1 MTNFKMQSKRIP
13 TNEEGIF
20 YKRIINENGKEVD
33 KAYIIRYRENDSDRL
48 KTIGKHSQGIR
59 INYCKQIRNEIL
71 MKLRL
76 GEEPPAVA
84 KKKKKNITRLDDF
97 AEIYFKEKEMEVKDI
112 EKIKKSYINHIKPF
126 IGHKAVDEIT
136 SDDIKEIQKIK
147 RKVLAERTVN
157 ALIQIIGAIYNV
169 AIQKEIFKGNNP
181 VNKSVKRVNVDN
193 KRERYLTLEE
203 INLLLNEVKHEEYL
217 YIFVQLALQTG
228 GRLGTI
234 LSITKKDIKLESNT
248 VQLKDHKNNSTYLG
262 FFNDELK
269 YLLQRRIKNL
279 NANDFIID
287 KGEQVIKDR
296 LTKIYNKYF
305 NVGLANDDRKNRVV
319 THTLRHTF
327 ASHLAIKG
335 TPIYTIQ
342 KLMNHKDITMTLRYA
357 KLAPDSGKDMVLGLY
372 ENFINDKR

>member
-1 MTNFKMQSKRIP
+1 MTNFKTLSKRIP

-20 YKRIINENGKEVD
+20 YKSIINENGKEVD
-33 KAYIIRYRENDSDRL
+33 KAYIIRYRENDSDKL
-48 KTIGKHSQGIR
+48 KTIGKYSQGIR

-76 GEEPPAVA
+76 GEEPPTVA
-84 KKKKKNITRLDDF
+84 KKKKKNIIKFDDF

-112 EKIKKSYINHIKPF
+112 EKIKKSYINHIKFF

-147 RKVLAERTVN
+147 RKVLAERTIN

-193 KRERYLTLEE
+193 KRERYLTLDE
-203 INLLLNEVKHEEYL
+203 INILLNEVRYEEYL
-217 YIFVQLALQTG
+217 HIFVQLALQTG

-248 VQLKDHKNNSTYLG
+248 VQLKDHKNNTSYLG
-262 FFNDELK
+262 FYNDELK
-269 YLLQRRIKNL
+269 YLLQKKIKNL

-287 KGEQVIKDR
+287 RGEQVIKDR

-305 NVGLANDDRKNRVV
+305 NIGLSKDDRKNRVV

-357 KLAPDSGKDMVLGLY
+357 KLAPDSGDLSTLKHTQKL
-372 ENFINDKR
+372 

>member
-1 MTNFKMQSKRIP
+1 MEFKTLPKKIS

-20 YKRIINENGKEVD
+20 YKTIINENGKEID
-33 KAYIIRYRENDSDRL
+33 KTFIIRYRENNVDKS
-48 KTIGKHSQGIR
+48 KTIGKYSQGIR

-76 GEEPPAVA
+76 GEEPPTIA
-84 KKKKKNITRLDDF
+84 KKKKKIITTLDNL
-97 AEIYFKEKEMEVKDI
+97 AEIYFKEKEMEVKDL
-112 EKIKKSYINHIKPF
+112 EKIKRSYINHIKPF
-126 IGHKAVDEIT
+126 LGHKDADEIT
-136 SDDIKEIQKIK
+136 SDDIKEIQKYK
-147 RKVLAERTVN
+147 RKFLAERTIN
-157 ALIQIIGAIYNV
+157 AIIQIVGAIYNV

-181 VNKSVKRVNVDN
+181 VNKNIKRVNVDN

-203 INLLLNEVKHEEYL
+203 IYLLLNEVKHEEYL

-228 GRLGTI
+228 GRMGTI
-234 LSITKKDIKLESNT
+234 LSITKKDIKLESNSI
-248 VQLKDHKNNSTYLG
+248 QLKDHKNNSTYLG
-262 FFNDELK
+262 FFNNELK
-269 YLLQRRIKNL
+269 YLLEKRMENL
-279 NANDFIID
+279 NTNDLIID
-287 KGEQVIKDR
+287 RGRQVIQDR

-305 NVGLANDDRKNRVV
+305 NVGLKNDDRKNRVV

-357 KLAPDSGKDMVLGLY
+357 KLAPDSGKKMVLELY
-372 ENFINDKR
+372 KLNKKF

>member
-1 MTNFKMQSKRIP
+1 MTNLKTLSKRIP

-20 YKRIINENGKEVD
+20 YKSIINENGKEVD
-33 KAYIIRYRENDSDRL
+33 KAYIIRYRENDSDKL
-48 KTIGKHSQGIR
+48 KTIGKYSQGIR

-76 GEEPPAVA
+76 GEEPPTVA
-84 KKKKKNITRLDDF
+84 KKKKKESTIFDNF
-97 AEIYFKEKEMEVKDI
+97 AEIYFKEKEIEVKDI
-112 EKIKKSYINHIKPF
+112 EKLKKSYINHIKPF
-126 IGHKAVDEIT
+126 LGNKVVDEIT

-147 RKVLAERTVN
+147 RKVLAERTIN

-181 VNKSVKRVNVDN
+181 VNKNIKRVNVDN
-193 KRERYLTLEE
+193 RRERYLTLEE
-203 INLLLNEVKHEEYL
+203 INLLLNEVKHVEYL
-217 YIFVQLALQTG
+217 YIFVQIALQTG
-228 GRLGTI
+228 ARLGSI
-234 LSITKKDIKLESNT
+234 LTITKKDIKLVSNT
-248 VQLKDHKNNSTYLG
+248 IQLKDHKNNSTYLG

-269 YLLQRRIKNL
+269 HLLQKRIEKL
-279 NANDFIID
+279 NANEPIINR
-287 KGEQVIKDR
+287 GQQIIQDR

-305 NVGLANDDRKNRVV
+305 NIGLENDDRKNRVV

-357 KLAPDSGKDMVLGLY
+357 KLAPNSGKDMVLKLY
-372 ENFINDKR
+372 EV

>member
-1 MTNFKMQSKRIP
+1 MMNFKILSKRIP

-20 YKRIINENGKEVD
+20 YKSIINENGKEID
-33 KAYIIRYRENDSDRL
+33 KTYIIRYRENDTDKL
-48 KTIGKHSQGIR
+48 KTIGKYSQGIR

-76 GEEPPAVA
+76 GEEPPTVA
-84 KKKKKNITRLDDF
+84 KKKKKDSAKLDDF

-126 IGHKAVDEIT
+126 IGHRAVDEIT

-147 RKVLAERTVN
+147 RKVLAERTIN
-157 ALIQIIGAIYNV
+157 ALIQIIGAIYNI

-181 VNKSVKRVNVDN
+181 VNKNVKRVNVDN
-193 KRERYLTLEE
+193 RRERYLTLEE
-203 INLLLNEVKHEEYL
+203 INLLLNEVRHEEYL
-217 YIFVQLALQTG
+217 YTFVQLALQTG

-234 LSITKKDIKLESNT
+234 LSIKKKDIKLESNT

-262 FFNDELK
+262 FYNDELK
-269 YLLQRRIKNL
+269 YLLKKRIEKL

-287 KGEQVIKDR
+287 RGEQVIKDR

-357 KLAPDSGKDMVLGLY
+357 KLAPDSGKEMVLNLY
-372 ENFINDKR
+372 DNINKI

>member
-20 YKRIINENGKEVD
+20 YKSIINENGKEVD
-33 KAYIIRYRENDSDRL
+33 KAYIIRYRENDTDKL
-48 KTIGKHSQGIR
+48 KTIGKYSQGIR

-76 GEEPPAVA
+76 GEEPPTVA
-84 KKKKKNITRLDDF
+84 KKKKKNIIKFDDF

-112 EKIKKSYINHIKPF
+112 EKIKKSYINHIKPY
-126 IGHKAVDEIT
+126 IGHRSVDEII
-136 SDDIKEIQKIK
+136 SDDIKEIQRIK
-147 RKVLAERTVN
+147 RKILAERTVN

-193 KRERYLTLEE
+193 KRERYLTREE
-203 INLLLNEVKHEEYL
+203 INILLDEVKHEEYL
-217 YIFVQLALQTG
+217 HIFVQLALQTG

-279 NANDFIID
+279 NANDFIINR
-287 KGEQVIKDR
+287 GEQVIKDR

-357 KLAPDSGKDMVLGLY
+357 KLAPDSGKDVVLGLY
-372 ENFINDKR
+372 TTKNH

>member
-1 MTNFKMQSKRIP
+1 MINLKTQSKRIP

-20 YKRIINENGKEVD
+20 YKSIINENGKEVD
-33 KAYIIRYRENDSDRL
+33 KVYVIRYRENDTDRM
-48 KTIGKHSQGIR
+48 KTIGKYSQGIR
-59 INYCKQIRNEIL
+59 INYCKHIRNEIL

-76 GEEPPAVA
+76 GEEPPTIT
-84 KKKKKNITRLDDF
+84 KKKKKNIIKLDEF
-97 AEIYFKEKEMEVKDI
+97 AEVYFKEKEYEVKDI
-112 EKIKKSYINHIKPF
+112 EKIKRSYINHIKPF
-126 IGHKAVDEIT
+126 LGHKAVDEIT
-136 SDDIKEIQKIK
+136 SDNIKEIQKLK
-147 RKVLAERTVN
+147 RKVLAERTIN

-181 VNKSVKRVNVDN
+181 VNKSVKRINVDN
-193 KRERYLTLEE
+193 KRERYLTIEE
-203 INLLLNEVKHEEYL
+203 INILLDEVKHEEYL
-217 YIFVQLALQTG
+217 HIFVQLALQTG
-228 GRLGTI
+228 GRMGTI
-234 LSITKKDIKLESNT
+234 LSITKKDIKIESNSI
-248 VQLKDHKNNSTYLG
+248 QLKDHKNNSTYLG

-269 YLLQRRIKNL
+269 YLLQTRIKNL
-279 NANDFIID
+279 NANDLIINR
-287 KGEQVIKDR
+287 GQQVIQDR
-296 LTKIYNKYF
+296 LTKIYNKHF

-372 ENFINDKR
+372 STKNH

>member
-1 MTNFKMQSKRIP
+1 MINFKTLSKRIP

-20 YKRIINENGKEVD
+20 YKSIINENGKEVD
-33 KAYIIRYRENDSDRL
+33 KAYIVRYRENDSDKL
-48 KTIGKHSQGIR
+48 KTIGKYSQGIR

-76 GEEPPAVA
+76 GEEPPTVA
-84 KKKKKNITRLDDF
+84 KKKKKNISKLDDF

-126 IGHKAVDEIT
+126 IGHRSVDEIA

-147 RKVLAERTVN
+147 RKVLAERTIN
-157 ALIQIIGAIYNV
+157 ALIQIIGAIYNI

-181 VNKSVKRVNVDN
+181 VNKNVKRINVDN

-203 INLLLNEVKHEEYL
+203 INLLLNKVKHEEYL

-228 GRLGTI
+228 GRMGTI
-234 LSITKKDIKLESNT
+234 LSITKKDIKIESNT
-248 VQLKDHKNNSTYLG
+248 VQLKDHKNNTTYLG
-262 FFNDELK
+262 FYNDELK
-269 YLLQRRIKNL
+269 SLLQKRIEKL
-279 NANDFIID
+279 NINEPIINR
-287 KGEQVIKDR
+287 GQQVIQDR

-305 NVGLANDDRKNRVV
+305 NIGLENDDRKNRVV

-357 KLAPDSGKDMVLGLY
+357 KLAPDSGKDMVLTLY
-372 ENFINDKR
+372 STKIN

>member
-1 MTNFKMQSKRIP
+1 MINFKILSKRIP

-20 YKRIINENGKEVD
+20 YKSIINENGKEID
-33 KAYIIRYRENDSDRL
+33 KTYIIRYRKNDTDKL
-48 KTIGKHSQGIR
+48 KTIGKYSQGIR

-76 GEEPPAVA
+76 GEEPPTIA
-84 KKKKKNITRLDDF
+84 KKKKKDSAKLDDF
-97 AEIYFKEKEMEVKDI
+97 AEIYFKEKEMEIKDI

-126 IGHKAVDEIT
+126 IGHRAVDEIT

-147 RKVLAERTVN
+147 RKVLAERTIN
-157 ALIQIIGAIYNV
+157 ALIQIIGAIYNI

-181 VNKSVKRVNVDN
+181 VNKNVKRINVDN
-193 KRERYLTLEE
+193 RRERYLTLEE
-203 INLLLNEVKHEEYL
+203 INLLLNEVEHEEYL
-217 YIFVQLALQTG
+217 YIFVLLALQTG

-248 VQLKDHKNNSTYLG
+248 VQLKDHKNNTTYLG
-262 FFNDELK
+262 FYNDELK
-269 YLLQRRIKNL
+269 YLLKKRIEKL
-279 NANDFIID
+279 NANDFIINR
-287 KGEQVIKDR
+287 GEQVIKDR

-305 NVGLANDDRKNRVV
+305 NIGLANDDRKNRVV

-357 KLAPDSGKDMVLGLY
+357 KLAPDSGKDMVLELY
-372 ENFINDKR
+372 KLKNQ

>member
-1 MTNFKMQSKRIP
+1 MINLKTQSKRIP

-20 YKRIINENGKEVD
+20 YKSIINENGKEVD
-33 KAYIIRYRENDSDRL
+33 KVYVIRYRENETDRM
-48 KTIGKHSQGIR
+48 KTIGKYSQGIR

-76 GEEPPAVA
+76 GEEPPTIT
-84 KKKKKNITRLDDF
+84 KKKKKNIIKLDDF
-97 AEIYFKEKEMEVKDI
+97 AEVYFKEKNDEVKDI
-112 EKIKKSYINHIKPF
+112 EKIKRSYINHIKPF
-126 IGHKAVDEIT
+126 LGHKAVDEIT
-136 SDDIKEIQKIK
+136 SDNIKEIQRLK
-147 RKVLAERTVN
+147 RKVIAERTIN
-157 ALIQIIGAIYNV
+157 ALIQIIGAIYNI

-181 VNKSVKRVNVDN
+181 VNKSVKRINVDN
-193 KRERYLTLEE
+193 KRERYLTIEE
-203 INLLLNEVKHEEYL
+203 INILLDEVKHEEYL
-217 YIFVQLALQTG
+217 YVFVQLALQTG
-228 GRLGTI
+228 GRMGTI
-234 LSITKKDIKLESNT
+234 LLITKKDIKIESNT
-248 VQLKDHKNNSTYLG
+248 IQLKDHKNNSTYLG

-269 YLLQRRIKNL
+269 YLLQTRIKNL
-279 NANDFIID
+279 NANDLIINR
-287 KGEQVIKDR
+287 GQQVIQDR
-296 LTKIYNKYF
+296 LTKIYNKHF

-372 ENFINDKR
+372 STKNH